1 MLSPMTSRDEA
12 RNGGPGDQAPWET
25 AAAGAAPAPGA
36 GKGGETNPRQ
46 RLRAADSDRER
57 AIERLRT
64 ALDEGR
70 LTLHEFDE
78 RLADAWAS
86 RTFADL
92 DRLVEDLPPP
102 VPAERSQLA
111 PRATPALPVPP
122 SRHEEN
128 PKLAGWLA
136 FLWRLWFVVVFIN
149 VVIWFIVSVA
159 AGGFV
164 YPWPL
169 WVAGPWA
176 AVNIA
181 LVILFPPRRPQ

>member
-1 MLSPMTSRDEA
+1 MTSRDEA
-12 RNGGPGDQAPWET
+12 RNGGPGDQAPWDT
-25 AAAGAAPAPGA
+25 APAGGASGA
-36 GKGGETNPRQ
+36 GPGRPGREANPRE

-57 AIERLRT
+57 AIERLRA

-78 RLADAWAS
+78 RLAAAWAS

-102 VPAERSQLA
+102 VPADRSQLA
-111 PRATPALPVPP
+111 PRATPGPPVPP

-128 PKLAGWLA
+128 PKLPGWLA
-136 FLWRLWFVVVFIN
+136 FLWRLWFVAVFIN
-149 VVIWFIVSVA
+149 LVIWFIVSVA
-159 AGGFV
+159 SGEPAYF
-164 YPWPL
+164 WPI

-176 AVNIA
+176 AVNIG
-181 LVILFPPRRPQ
+181 LVILFPPRRRSQ